1 MQKILSII
9 LILLITT
16 GFVAELVVAHVAAD
30 SYSVCIEDKQEEKQ
44 SKEKEDKIDMIK
56 FPWSSISSDFNV
68 MPDITQS
75 HLSFPPGHYS
85 LPENPPDVI

>member
-16 GFVAELVVAHVAAD
+16 GFVAELVVAHVSAD
-30 SYSVCIEDKQEEKQ
+30 SYSVCLEDKPEEKQ
-44 SKEKEDKIDMIK
+44 IKEKEDKIDMIK
-56 FPWSSISSDFNV
+56 FHWSTLPTHFNV
-68 MPDITQS
+68 MPNITNS
-75 HLSFPPGHYS
+75 HLTFPPGHYS